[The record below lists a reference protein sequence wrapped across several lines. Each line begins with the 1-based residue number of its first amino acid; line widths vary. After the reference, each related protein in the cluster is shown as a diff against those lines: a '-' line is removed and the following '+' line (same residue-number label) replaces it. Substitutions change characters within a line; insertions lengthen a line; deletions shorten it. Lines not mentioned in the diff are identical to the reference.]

1 MLNHTKRKLTATGI
15 MCLMLTAA
23 STTAYGAAPAL
34 QTAAVSTQ
42 AVQNSVED
50 PTLGGLFEL
59 YTPAEYEETI
69 NQIKKYMGANHADVK
84 AMEAELAKLKADNG
98 KGEFVIYKGAFSVS
112 TETTIVAFNPTIVMR
127 PELAKSAEE
136 LTAENYKKDIEDVT
150 KLLEQAVKDKTVTPE
165 QKESILKKM
174 NENLTKLN

>member
-84 AMEAELAKLKADNG
+84 AELAKLKADNG

-112 TETTIVAFNPTIVMR
+112 TETTIVSFNPTIVMR

-150 KLLEQAVKDKTVTPE
+150 KLLDQAVKDKTVTPE

-174 NENLTKLN
+174 NENLAKLN

>member
-1 MLNHTKRKLTATGI
+1 MFHRTKRNLTASGI

-23 STTAYGAAPAL
+23 STTAYGAASAL

-127 PELAKSAEE
+127 PELAKYGDPFCQDSF
-136 LTAENYKKDIEDVT
+136 LI
-150 KLLEQAVKDKTVTPE
+150 
-165 QKESILKKM
+165 
-174 NENLTKLN
+174 NLSLGGKRTFL

>member
-84 AMEAELAKLKADNG
+84 AME
-98 KGEFVIYKGAFSVS
+98 
-112 TETTIVAFNPTIVMR
+112 TTIVSFNPTIVMR

-150 KLLEQAVKDKTVTPE
+150 KLLDQAVKDKTVTPE

-174 NENLTKLN
+174 NENLAKLN

>member
-23 STTAYGAAPAL
+23 STTAYGAASAL

-127 PELAKSAEE
+127 PELAKYGDPFCQDSF
-136 LTAENYKKDIEDVT
+136 LI
-150 KLLEQAVKDKTVTPE
+150 
-165 QKESILKKM
+165 
-174 NENLTKLN
+174 NLSLGGKRTFL

>member
-23 STTAYGAAPAL
+23 STTAYGAASAL

-69 NQIKKYMGANHADVK
+69 NQITWV
-84 AMEAELAKLKADNG
+84 L
-98 KGEFVIYKGAFSVS
+98 I
-112 TETTIVAFNPTIVMR
+112 MR
-127 PELAKSAEE
+127 MSKPWKQSWP
-136 LTAENYKKDIEDVT
+136 N
-150 KLLEQAVKDKTVTPE
+150 
-165 QKESILKKM
+165 
-174 NENLTKLN
+174 

>member
-69 NQIKKYMGANHADVK
+69 NQYMGANHADVK

-112 TETTIVAFNPTIVMR
+112 TETTIVSFNPTIVMR

-150 KLLEQAVKDKTVTPE
+150 KLLDQAVKDKTVTPE

-174 NENLTKLN
+174 NENLAKLN